1 MPIYEYECKQ
11 GHTCESLAPSF
22 EDAKDKL
29 QCPYCDGVAVRRISS
44 PNVKLAW
51 VPVVIDSAKEIW
63 EGTPLEG
70 TDGVNQVHYK
80 SDKLFID
87 QGR

>member
-1 MPIYEYECKQ
+1 MPIYEYECKR
-11 GHTCESLAPSF
+11 GHVSESLAASF
-22 EDAKDKL
+22 EGAEDEL
-29 QCPYCDGVAVRRISS
+29 QCPHCDGYAVRRISS

-51 VPVVIDSAKEIW
+51 VPVMIDSTKEIW
-63 EGTPLEG
+63 DGTPLEG